1 LAPPLCGAL
10 EELVKQHGVHS
21 FIAHAVDVP
30 IGIASYQIGVHLFH
44 LVGHQSELRDAVAV
58 DGDSSKKRVP
68 ARTFAR
74 LRHES
79 SYNTTSCE
87 LSLPDGNFASAV
99 AGPAHL
105 ECVLPVQD
113 EHVH

>member
-1 LAPPLCGAL
+1 LLG
-10 EELVKQHGVHS
+10 
-21 FIAHAVDVP
+21 
-30 IGIASYQIGVHLFH
+30 YQA
-44 LVGHQSELRDAVAV
+44 ELRDAVAV

-105 ECVLPVQD
+105 ECVLPAQD